1 MANVGANF
9 VPQGHTY
16 LCIATLCTH
25 DPLLMKAFFLL
36 IPTLCMLLLSP
47 GCKKDKQVDVPL
59 VNVDIE
65 ININLPEYNAL
76 AVTGGWA
83 YVTGGSEGLLVY
95 RKSPDEFTALDR
107 HCTYRPEDLCRVYV
121 DDSQVIAR
129 DTVSADH
136 CGSAFLLMDGSVVQ
150 GPAVLGLKRY
160 NTTFNGTIL
169 RIFN

>member
-1 MANVGANF
+1 MVNGAANF

-16 LCIATLCTH
+16 LCIAPLCAH
-25 DPLLMKAFFLL
+25 DPLLMKSLSH
-36 IPTLCMLLLSP
+36 LLLPLCILLLTP
-47 GCKKDKQVDVPL
+47 GCRKDKQVDVPL

-83 YVTGGSEGLLVY
+83 YVTGGSEGLIVY

-107 HCTYRPEDLCRVYV
+107 HCTFQPEDLCRVTV
-121 DDSQVIAR
+121 DDSQVMAR
-129 DTVSADH
+129 DTSCCH
-136 CGSAFLLMDGSVVQ
+136 SAFLLLDGSVTEA
-150 GPAVLGLKRY
+150 PAVLGLKRY